1 MVKPPYNP
9 YQFIDG
15 TNPNINVGRF
25 EYFEGSLKAAIN
37 AGLNGEESPFVDIV
51 LGGTR
56 SFQNDDNTLKLKD
69 SDKWGTK
76 SGWVSLKM
84 ASNYQGFFYLITE
97 NNDYFGDNYVEGIEG
112 IFTST
117 NEIADELEGNWPT
130 VWVQEDYAGTS
141 ITMFGLDSGDYI
153 SVDLDSLSD
162 RAAQMR
168 VRIGGVDYFDNSEI
182 DADTWLS
189 KLWIRKWNPDYVS
202 ALTQDEIDE
211 LEGGGGVYIPPPIT
225 PTVCPIGQAPN
236 EFGICVP
243 IEAPPT
249 PPTPPQPP
257 TPPEEISGGAMVLVL
272 ALVVGSII
280 VAVRVA

>member
-9 YQFIDG
+9 YQFING
-15 TNPNINVGRF
+15 TTPNINVGRF
-25 EYFEGSLKAAIN
+25 EYFEGSLKQAIN
-37 AGLNGEESPFVDIV
+37 AALSGQESPFESVV

-56 SFQNDDNTLKLKD
+56 SYQNNDNTLKLTD
-69 SDKWGTK
+69 SDTWGTQ

-84 ASNYQGFFYLITE
+84 ASNYQGFWYLITQ

-112 IFTST
+112 IFTTT
-117 NEIADELEGNWPT
+117 NEIADDLEGQWPT

-153 SVDLDSLSD
+153 AVDLDSLSNK
-162 RAAQMR
+162 AAQMR
-168 VRIGGVDYFDNSEI
+168 VRIGGVDYFDNTEI

-189 KLWIRKWNPDYVS
+189 KLWIRKWNPDYIS
-202 ALTQDEIDE
+202 ALTEDQIEDIEE
-211 LEGGGGVYIPPPIT
+211 GGGVYIPPPFDVDT
-225 PTVCPIGQAPN
+225 TCPIGQEKN

-243 IEAPPT
+243 TVAPPPA
-249 PPTPPQPP
+249 PPAPP

-272 ALVVGSII
+272 AMVVGSII
-280 VAVRVA
+280 IAVRVA